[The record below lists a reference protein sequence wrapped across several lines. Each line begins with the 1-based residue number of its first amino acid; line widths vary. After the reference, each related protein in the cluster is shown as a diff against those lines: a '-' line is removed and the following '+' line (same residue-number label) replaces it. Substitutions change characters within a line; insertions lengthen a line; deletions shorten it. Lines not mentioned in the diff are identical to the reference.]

1 MDKATNPHRSRR
13 GGNLGRSF
21 TLAIAFAFAG
31 LPTAARGDDNSL
43 PAGFVRLDEIAPTIR
58 QDIRY
63 AGAFNFT
70 GQRVPGYEAARCIL
84 WRPAAE
90 ALARAQAQLAAEG
103 FHLKVY
109 DCYRPARAVRA
120 FVAWSQ
126 APGGDRLKSVFY
138 PDLDKGRL
146 FALGYIAAYSKHSL
160 GIAVDIGLVRAG
172 EAEQPTPT
180 SAGRCDGAF
189 EARARES
196 SLDFGTAFDCFS
208 ELSATAHKDISAQ
221 ARANRGRLLR
231 ALQSEGFRNY
241 SREWWHFEL
250 NRPDAPK
257 TPHDFLVR

>member
-1 MDKATNPHRSRR
+1 VKAR
-13 GGNLGRSF
+13 

-31 LPTAARGDDNSL
+31 LVTAVRSEDNAL

-58 QDIRY
+58 QDMRY

-70 GQRVPGYEAARCIL
+70 GQRVPGYAAARCIL

-90 ALARAQAQLAAEG
+90 ALARAQAQLTAEG

-120 FVAWSQ
+120 FAAWSH
-126 APGGDRLKSVFY
+126 APGEDRLKSVFY
-138 PDLDKGRL
+138 PDLDKARL
-146 FALGYIAAYSKHSL
+146 FSLGYVATYSKHSL
-160 GIAVDIGLVRAG
+160 GIAVDIGLVRAD

-180 SAGRCDGAF
+180 GAGRCDGPF
-189 EARARES
+189 EARAQES

-208 ELSATAHKDISAQ
+208 ELSATSHKGISGP
-221 ARANRGRLLR
+221 ARANRDRLLR
-231 ALQSEGFRNY
+231 ALKSEGFHNY

-250 NRPDAPK
+250 KRSDAP
-257 TPHDFLVR
+257 TIPDDFLVR

>member
-1 MDKATNPHRSRR
+1 MDNATNLGQSLL
-13 GGNLGRSF
+13 GGNLNRSL
-21 TLAIAFAFAG
+21 TLAIAFAFIG
-31 LPTAARGDDNSL
+31 LLTAARGEDNVL
-43 PAGFVRLDEIAPTIR
+43 PAGFIRLDEIAPTIR

-70 GQRVPGYEAARCIL
+70 GRRVPGYEAPRCIL

-90 ALARAQAQLAAEG
+90 ALARAQAQLTAEG

-109 DCYRPARAVRA
+109 DCYRPARAVQA

-126 APGGDRLKSVFY
+126 APGEDRLKSVFY
-138 PDLDKGRL
+138 PDLDKGHL

-160 GIAVDIGLVRAG
+160 GIAVDIGLVRAD
-172 EAEQPTPT
+172 EAEQPTP
-180 SAGRCDGAF
+180 SGAGRCDGAF
-189 EARARES
+189 EVRARES

-208 ELSATAHKDISAQ
+208 ELSATSNKNISAP

-231 ALQSEGFRNY
+231 ALKSEGFRNY

-250 NRPDAPK
+250 NRADAPT
-257 TPHDFLVR
+257 TPRDFLVR